1 MNAPGQ
7 PSRRSISII
16 RWIARVLSSFLVVL
30 LGAFF
35 IEHLSWFADIHN
47 LPPIEVVVMQFFH
60 LLILVGFIV
69 ALKWELIGSIFII
82 SGAVVFLGRIGNT
95 VAYLL
100 LAACIVT
107 SVLYLIVWWQQ
118 RTIAHSIPENS

>member
-1 MNAPGQ
+1 MSEQIQTGTK
-7 PSRRSISII
+7 SSTII
-16 RWIARVLSSFLVVL
+16 RWIARALSVFLVVL

-47 LPPIEVVVMQFFH
+47 LPPMEVVVMQLFH
-60 LLILVGFIV
+60 LIILVGFII
-69 ALKWELIGSIFII
+69 AFKWELIGSIFII

-100 LAACIVT
+100 LAACIIT

-118 RTIAHSIPENS
+118 RTGTQSTPENS